1 MEEEEGA
8 VRITAGELSAGE
20 EVAESV
26 VNGLEGC
33 EAEEEEA
40 EEEDGD
46 VVVFLE
52 LLLL

>member
-1 MEEEEGA
+1 M
-8 VRITAGELSAGE
+8 RITAGEVSAGE
-20 EVAESV
+20 EVVDIV

-33 EAEEEEA
+33 EAAEEEA